1 MLICILVVLIDNIL
15 HERVTGMIYAVSCFA
30 NGIAEFYNQY
40 TKINRERVMAK
51 NILLV
56 DDSSTMRKIIGRSL
70 RQAGIDF
77 DNVFEAADGV
87 EALEVLETETVD
99 LVLSDINMPNMDG
112 IAFLREKST
121 RESIKNIPVFMIS
134 TETGDDIIGEAKSLG
149 ALGAIKKPFTPDK
162 INEILGP
169 LL

>member
-1 MLICILVVLIDNIL
+1 MGKSV
-15 HERVTGMIYAVSCFA
+15 
-30 NGIAEFYNQY
+30 
-40 TKINRERVMAK
+40 
-51 NILLV
+51 LLV

-77 DNVFEAADGV
+77 DNIFEAADGL
-87 EALEVLETETVD
+87 EALEVLEKEQVD
-99 LVLSDINMPNMDG
+99 IVLSDINMPNMDG
-112 IAFLREKST
+112 IAFLKEKAN
-121 RESIKNIPVFMIS
+121 RDAIKNIPVLMIS

-162 INEILGP
+162 VNEVLGP